1 MKSLTYSDVCLVPNF
16 SACASRSSGDP
27 SVELFGARYKLP
39 IIPANMKSVIS
50 EEQCRW
56 LAQNGYFYIMHRFD
70 IDVQHFIEE
79 ANRELWPLISVSLGV
94 KPEDK
99 QVVYNLRVSGARI
112 DFITLDIAHGHLSLM
127 REMIK
132 YCKENLPDT
141 QVIAGNVATPQGV
154 LDLANWGADVVKV
167 GIGQGSPCT
176 TKDKTGFT
184 LPMFSCVKE
193 CSKVFSGDFF
203 SNDSDSSHP
212 VPIIADG
219 GIRCNGDITKAL
231 VAGAKMA
238 MAGGIFAC
246 CSDSPAH
253 AIEIDGAI
261 HKAYYGSASFENK
274 KTKTHIEGLLKNVP
288 TCGMNLKSK
297 LMEIQEDLQ
306 SSMSYGGGKDLTCF
320 ENSVLYREL

>member
-132 YCKENLPDT
+132 YCHPS
-141 QVIAGNVATPQGV
+141 
-154 LDLANWGADVVKV
+154 
-167 GIGQGSPCT
+167 GSFRSRQL
-176 TKDKTGFT
+176 GRRR
-184 LPMFSCVKE
+184 
-193 CSKVFSGDFF
+193 SKSR
-203 SNDSDSSHP
+203 HWP
-212 VPIIADG
+212 
-219 GIRCNGDITKAL
+219 RL
-231 VAGAKMA
+231 
-238 MAGGIFAC
+238 
-246 CSDSPAH
+246 
-253 AIEIDGAI
+253 
-261 HKAYYGSASFENK
+261 
-274 KTKTHIEGLLKNVP
+274 
-288 TCGMNLKSK
+288 
-297 LMEIQEDLQ
+297 
-306 SSMSYGGGKDLTCF
+306 
-320 ENSVLYREL
+320 SVYDQR

>member
-1 MKSLTYSDVCLVPNF
+1 
-16 SACASRSSGDP
+16 
-27 SVELFGARYKLP
+27 
-39 IIPANMKSVIS
+39 
-50 EEQCRW
+50 
-56 LAQNGYFYIMHRFD
+56 
-70 IDVQHFIEE
+70 
-79 ANRELWPLISVSLGV
+79 
-94 KPEDK
+94 
-99 QVVYNLRVSGARI
+99 
-112 DFITLDIAHGHLSLM
+112 
-127 REMIK
+127 
-132 YCKENLPDT
+132 
-141 QVIAGNVATPQGV
+141 
-154 LDLANWGADVVKV
+154 
-167 GIGQGSPCT
+167 
-176 TKDKTGFT
+176 
-184 LPMFSCVKE
+184 MFSCIKE